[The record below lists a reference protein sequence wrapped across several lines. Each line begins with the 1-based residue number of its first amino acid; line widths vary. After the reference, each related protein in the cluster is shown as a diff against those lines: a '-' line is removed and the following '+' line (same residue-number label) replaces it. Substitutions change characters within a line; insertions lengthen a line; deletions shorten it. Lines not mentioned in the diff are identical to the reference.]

1 MPRTSEHSGRGRKL
15 VGPRK
20 GSSRPRRRNPPMRK
34 VSKKGAYRASQK
46 KNFMRKR
53 AAVVETKRKTLEDLR
68 QANYFAG
75 TGTNP
80 ITDHT
85 AFTAHNTEHVHMN
98 PLTYYLWSQ
107 GLGQDQHIGNNV
119 TVKHLNM
126 KIQVR
131 FPQPSMN
138 VAGTPQIIPSIPQHY
153 ELVWGWVPAPY
164 QFTGTTT
171 PAVNACDLT
180 QLKEHVNHR
189 VNDYFNSRKDFLRFI
204 PKKDATIRII
214 GRKRV
219 VPDMRF
225 QSTAPPSAPGVAT
238 NPTGTIPDYH
248 TEISWKM
255 PNGGKKVWLEQTG
268 NLDGGN
274 KLVAMFPNY
283 SWLPFCVLVNWNHD
297 ELVATHPTSTILYC
311 PSIAW
316 NDIVYY
322 TDS

>member
-1 MPRTSEHSGRGRKL
+1 MPSSTIPT
-15 VGPRK
+15 GP
-20 GSSRPRRRNPPMRK
+20 PRRSKPKKSKPKKSKPR
-34 VSKKGAYRASQK
+34 VTKKGAYKK
-46 KNFMRKR
+46 KNKKSAINSR
-53 AAVVETKRKTLEDLR
+53 APLVETKRKTLEDLR
-68 QANYFAG
+68 VANYFAG

-107 GLGQDQHIGNNV
+107 GLGQSQHIGQNV
-119 TVKHLNM
+119 LVKHLNM
-126 KIQVR
+126 KIQLR

-138 VAGTPQIIPSIPQHY
+138 IAGTPQIIPSIPQHY
-153 ELVWGWVPAPY
+153 ELIWGWVPAPY
-164 QFTGTTT
+164 QYTGTTT
-171 PAVNACDLT
+171 PAVNAVDLT

-204 PKKDATIRII
+204 PLKDSTIRIV
-214 GRKRV
+214 GRRRV
-219 VPDMRF
+219 VPDMRY

-255 PNGGKKVWLEQTG
+255 RNGGRKLWLEQTG

-274 KLVAMFPNY
+274 KLVAMYPNY
-283 SWLPFCVLVNWNHD
+283 SHLPFCVLVNWNHD
-297 ELVATHPTSTILYC
+297 ELKATHPTNTILYC

>member
-1 MPRTSEHSGRGRKL
+1 MRRVTKL
-15 VGPRK
+15 
-20 GSSRPRRRNPPMRK
+20 
-34 VSKKGAYRASQK
+34 GAYRPSQK

-53 AAVVETKRKTLEDLR
+53 SAVVETKRKTLEELR

-80 ITDHT
+80 IADHT

-107 GLGQDQHIGNNV
+107 GLGQDQHIGQSV
-119 TVKHLNM
+119 TCKFLNM
-126 KIQVR
+126 KIQCR

-138 VAGTPQIIPSIPQHY
+138 VAGSAQIIPSIPQHY
-153 ELVWGWVPAPY
+153 ELIWGWVPAPY

-171 PAVNACDLT
+171 PAANTADLT

-189 VNDYFNSRKDFLRFI
+189 VNDYFNSRKDFLRYI
-204 PKKDATIRII
+204 SKKDSTIRIS
-214 GRKRV
+214 GRRKVR
-219 VPDMRF
+219 PDMRF

-238 NPTGTIPDYH
+238 NPTGTIPDFH
-248 TEISWKM
+248 TEIKWKM
-255 PNGGKKVWLEQTG
+255 PGGGKKLWLEQTG

-274 KLVAMFPNY
+274 KLIAMYPNY
-283 SWLPFCVLVNWNHD
+283 SWLPFCVFVNWNHD
-297 ELVATHPTSTILYC
+297 ELAATHPTNTILYC
-311 PSIAW
+311 PSLAW
-316 NDIVYY
+316 NDIIYY

>member
-1 MPRTSEHSGRGRKL
+1 MPPGNPKKKTTN
-15 VGPRK
+15 VGK
-20 GSSRPRRRNPPMRK
+20 KKKSKAKNK
-34 VSKKGAYRASQK
+34 ETKKGAYKK
-46 KNFMRKR
+46 KNKQKMMNKR
-53 AAVVETKRKTLEDLR
+53 APLVETKRKTLEDLR
-68 QANYFAG
+68 VANYFAG

-80 ITDHT
+80 IVDHT

-98 PLTYYLWSQ
+98 PLTFYLWSQ
-107 GLGQDQHIGNNV
+107 GLGQSQHIGQNV
-119 TVKHLNM
+119 LAKYLNM

-171 PAVNACDLT
+171 PAVNAVDLT

-204 PKKDATIRII
+204 PAKDSTIRIV
-214 GRKRV
+214 GRRNV
-219 VPDMRF
+219 RPDMRY
-225 QSTAPPSAPGVAT
+225 QSTAPPSSPGVAT
-238 NPTGTIPDYH
+238 NPTGTIPDFH
-248 TEISWKM
+248 TEINWKM
-255 PNGGKKVWLEQTG
+255 PNAGKKLWLEQTG

-274 KLVAMFPNY
+274 KLVAMYPNY
-283 SWLPFCVLVNWNHD
+283 SWLPFCVFVNWNHD
-297 ELVATHPTSTILYC
+297 ELVGVHPTNTILYC
-311 PSIAW
+311 PSLAW
-316 NDIVYY
+316 NDICYY